1 MTTATLV
8 DARFT
13 SPILRPREVA
23 TLVSMPEPTVRRWTR
38 PIDDR
43 PPMVH
48 EVRTQRR
55 GWPSIPL
62 VGLAEAS
69 VLRALRDGG
78 MTMKTAVD
86 AGRYIRDAFNMP
98 YAMASPRLVTD
109 GVEAFILDSDAGEL
123 VRIKDNQHAF
133 IDVLQEHL
141 RPLQIGRDGF
151 VESFRVLRLE
161 DVDVDIDP
169 YYSAGRMSF
178 RRNRVPVFA
187 VVDSLMAGES
197 ARTVEIDFRL
207 TPTEVQAVERHLP
220 WLAKVA

>member
-1 MTTATLV
+1 MAKALQ

-13 SPILRPREVA
+13 SPILRPRDVA

-38 PIDDR
+38 SADDR

-48 EVRTQRR
+48 EVRSQPR

-69 VLRALRDGG
+69 VLRALRGGG
-78 MTMKTAVD
+78 MTMRTAVH
-86 AGRYIRDAFNMP
+86 AGRYIRDRFGTP
-98 YAMASPRLVTD
+98 YAMASPQLVTD
-109 GVEAFILDSDAGEL
+109 GVEAFILDSEAGEL

-133 IDVLQEHL
+133 IEVLQDHL
-141 RPLQIGRDGF
+141 RPLQIGRDGY
-151 VESFRVLRLE
+151 VEAFKVLRLE
-161 DVDVDIDP
+161 DVGVDIDP
-169 YYSAGRMSF
+169 YFSAGRMSF

-187 VVDSLMAGES
+187 VVDALRAGES

-207 TPTEVQAVERHLP
+207 TPTEVQAVEREID
-220 WLAKVA
+220 WLDKVA